1 MAIEDKYRIGVD
13 LDNIIVRDKDG
24 YFFAMDGYKATKTE
38 EGKDY
43 KTEFTEKQIRTYL
56 KKAGLVNSNA
66 IPTDKFV
73 KEYIDIF
80 CRLYGPWSDGYVKGT
95 SRFKEEEKEFEKLGL
110 I

>member
-1 MAIEDKYRIGVD
+1 MAIEDKYRICID
-13 LDNIIVRDKDG
+13 LDHIIVRDKDG
-24 YFFAMDGYKATKTE
+24 YYFAMDEYDALKTE
-38 EGKDY
+38 KGKEY

-56 KKAGLVNSNA
+56 TKAGLVNSNA

-80 CRLYGPWSDGYVKGT
+80 CRLYGPWCDGYVKGT